1 MNIYIGN
8 LNYKIE
14 ENELKE
20 VFSEFG
26 TVDSVKIIYD
36 KHSNRS
42 KGFGFIEMPND
53 DEGNKAIEN
62 LNGKELSGRTM
73 VVNVARKKVED

>member
-8 LNYKIE
+8 LNYKID
-14 ENELKE
+14 ENELKN

-36 KHSNRS
+36 KYSNRS

-53 DEGNKAIEN
+53 DEGNKAIES

-73 VVNVARKKVED
+73 VVNLARKRIEN